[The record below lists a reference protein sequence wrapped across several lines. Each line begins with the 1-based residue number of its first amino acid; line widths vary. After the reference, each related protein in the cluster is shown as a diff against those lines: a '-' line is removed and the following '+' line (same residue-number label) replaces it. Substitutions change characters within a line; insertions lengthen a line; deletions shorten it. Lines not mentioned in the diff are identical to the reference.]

1 MKRLITA
8 GAALGLAAIMAVSP
22 DFGSA
27 QSTASWNTFHGDSP
41 RDGQSTL
48 KGPTTGMKVGQWT
61 LPAPIESSV
70 VVDAKGN
77 AYVGDDN
84 NIVYALN
91 TASPGIVSAGNP
103 KTIRWSFATG
113 GPVKAVPSLSPDGSK
128 LFVGSEDGKVYGLN
142 TADGSKAWA
151 VDLGGPVEG
160 SPLPSNDGSTVY
172 ASNINGTIMALNTS
186 DGSVKWKIATNNAIR
201 GSLTLSP
208 DGSTVYAVLSSSGAI
223 DGFAA
228 SGPTSAGSSTP
239 SVIFN
244 PSGPPISTPSVD
256 SNGNIYVT
264 TAYGTVE
271 SFAAGGGAARWTF
284 IIPNHFPAAS
294 TPAISGGNVYF
305 GAGNGN
311 IYAISQSSGQQV
323 WQLHTNAPVE
333 SSPAVAGGNGIV
345 YVGSDD
351 GNLYAVNGTTGVAAW
366 IRLLG
371 GYVTPSPAIGP
382 DGSVWIGS
390 QGGGV
395 FRFLDVGLPP
405 PPGVPTPGP
414 SPTPASTSTPGPTA
428 TSAPPTATATAVAT
442 TTPTTLPL
450 TIAAKTSVKP
460 GASQVVTIT
469 SAPNTLVH
477 LRVDYANGDHQSH
490 KVTTS
495 ATGTATYTYVQ
506 SASKITR
513 TLQTAT
519 ITATVGSGAS
529 QAKQT
534 AQYTVKFGAI
544 DVSAQPRAVTMGQVV
559 NIYVHTKK
567 RTPVVAYVTLRSGH
581 SATLR
586 GTTGAKGFAHLKLKV
601 KAKLFRH
608 GQKAIVQAN
617 LVRGRAY
624 TKTFFTVK

>member
-1 MKRLITA
+1 A
-8 GAALGLAAIMAVSP
+8 
-22 DFGSA
+22 
-27 QSTASWNTFHGDSP
+27 N
-41 RDGQSTL
+41 
-48 KGPTTGMKVGQWT
+48 
-61 LPAPIESSV
+61 
-70 VVDAKGN
+70 
-77 AYVGDDN
+77 
-84 NIVYALN
+84 
-91 TASPGIVSAGNP
+91 
-103 KTIRWSFATG
+103 
-113 GPVKAVPSLSPDGSK
+113 GSK
-128 LFVGSEDGKVYGLN
+128 IWS
-142 TADGSKAWA
+142 
-151 VDLGGPVEG
+151 VDMAGPVEG

-172 ASNINGTIMALNTS
+172 ASNINGTIMALNTN

-201 GSLTLSP
+201 GSLALSP
-208 DGSTVYAVLSSSGAI
+208 DGSTIYAVLASSGAI
-223 DGFAA
+223 DGFLS

-244 PSGPPISTPSVD
+244 PSGPPISSPAVD

-284 IIPNHFPAAS
+284 VIPNHFPAAS

-333 SSPAVAGGNGIV
+333 SSPAVASGNGIV

-351 GNLYAVNGTTGVAAW
+351 GNLYAVNGAAGTAAF

-371 GYVTPSPAIGP
+371 GYVTSSPAIGP

-405 PPGVPTPGP
+405 PPSVPTPGP
-414 SPTPASTSTPGPTA
+414 SPTPMSTSTPGPTA
-428 TSAPPTATATAVAT
+428 TSAPPTSTATAVAT

-450 TIAAKTSVKP
+450 TISASTSIKP

-469 SAPNTLVH
+469 SAPNTVVH
-477 LRVDYANGDHQSH
+477 IRVDYGNGDHQSH

-495 ATGTATYTYVQ
+495 ATGAATYKYVQ
-506 SASKITR
+506 ATSKVTR
-513 TLQTAT
+513 GHQTAT

-529 QAKQT
+529 QNKQT
-534 AQYTVKFGAI
+534 TQYTVKFGAI
-544 DVSAQPRAVTMGQVV
+544 DAWAVPRAVSLGHVIL
-559 NIYVHTKK
+559 IYVHAKK
-567 RTPVVAYVTLRSGH
+567 RTPVVAYVRLRTGR

-586 GTTGAKGFAHLKLKV
+586 GKTGAKGFVHLKLKV
-601 KAKLFRH
+601 TRKSFRSRE
-608 GQKAIVQAN
+608 KVSVQAN
-617 LVRGRAY
+617 LVKGRAY